1 MKIYTKQGDSGET
14 SLFGGKRVL
23 KSSPRIE
30 VYGTVDEL
38 NSIIGITVAAE
49 PSPRGLE
56 ILNELQNQLF
66 FLGADLATPTDSK
79 QQVARI
85 KASHAHKLE
94 EWIDE
99 LDAINPPL
107 RQFILPGGTRAA
119 ASLHLA
125 RTICRRAER
134 AAIECM
140 SLDPINEDAIVY
152 LNRLSDLLFVMARYE
167 NTAANHPETPWNP
180 SLQVD

>member
-1 MKIYTKQGDSGET
+1 MKIYTKQGDKGET

-38 NSIIGITVAAE
+38 NSTLGVAIAAG

-56 ILNELQNQLF
+56 ILQELQNQLF
-66 FLGADLATPTDSK
+66 FLGADLATPPDSK

-85 KASHAHKLE
+85 EESHSHKLE
-94 EWIDE
+94 SWIDE
-99 LDAINPPL
+99 LDALNPPL
-107 RQFILPGGTRAA
+107 RHFILPGGTAA
-119 ASLHLA
+119 AATLHLA

-134 AAIECM
+134 AAIECQN
-140 SLDPINEDAIVY
+140 LDPVNTMAIVY

-167 NTAANHPETPWNP
+167 NTAANHSETQWNP
-180 SLQVD
+180 

>member
-1 MKIYTKQGDSGET
+1 MKIYTKQGDKGET

-38 NSIIGITVAAE
+38 NSTLGVAIAAG
-49 PSPRGLE
+49 PSPRGHE

-66 FLGADLATPTDSK
+66 FLGADLATPADSK
-79 QQVARI
+79 QQVARVEE
-85 KASHAHKLE
+85 SHAQKLE

-99 LDAINPPL
+99 LEAQNPPL
-107 RQFILPGGTRAA
+107 RHFILPGGTASA

-134 AAIECM
+134 AAIDCM
-140 SLDPINEDAIVY
+140 TIDAINDHAIVY

-167 NTAANHPETPWNP
+167 NTYAKHPETQWNP
-180 SLQVD
+180 